1 MASLSGN
8 LSLHSILSVLEN
20 DKKSISQGLG
30 MSDVILKIFCKN
42 CQGQ

>member
-8 LSLHSILSVLEN
+8 LSLHSLLSVLEN
-20 DKKSISQGLG
+20 DKKNISQGLSTG
-30 MSDVILKIFCKN
+30 DVILQIVCES